1 MYVSINTMIASGPE
15 ACVYIRLLGVAQEV
29 MWEPHMKGDASAR
42 YHVYIVL
49 WAPGQPVHQLASF
62 VPQPAENRTSSPQ
75 REVKQKILI
84 RTPIKWNLFTAVVH
98 IFAVP
103 MALCYFKVWL

>member
-1 MYVSINTMIASGPE
+1 MIASGPE
-15 ACVYIRLLGVAQEV
+15 ACVYIRLLRVVQEV
-29 MWEPHMKGDASAR
+29 MWEPHMKGDANAS

-49 WAPGQPVHQLASF
+49 WATGQPLHQSASF
-62 VPQPAENRTSSPQ
+62 VPQPVENRTSSPQ

-84 RTPIKWNLFTAVVH
+84 RTSIKWNLFTAVMH

-103 MALCYFKVWL
+103 MALCYFMGWL